1 MATMNISLPD
11 ELRQFVENEVTRGG
25 YSTASEFFRELIRER
40 QKKRADEKLEALLV
54 EGLEIGDAAPL
65 TEADWSDIRREV
77 RERAERRGRTVAAE

>member
-1 MATMNISLPD
+1 MNISLPD